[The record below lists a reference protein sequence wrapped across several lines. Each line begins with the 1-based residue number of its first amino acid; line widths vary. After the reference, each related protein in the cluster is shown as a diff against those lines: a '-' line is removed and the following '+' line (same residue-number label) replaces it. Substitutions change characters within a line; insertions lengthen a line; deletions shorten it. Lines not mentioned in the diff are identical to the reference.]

1 MTSNSQTVYC
11 RKPALLSANLGEE
24 IALLDM
30 PHGSYLG
37 FNATAAYI
45 WRLLR
50 DPLALDPICAAMT
63 AEFDV
68 DPDRCRTEVASLL
81 DNLLAAGLIT
91 EEHGSLA

>member
-1 MTSNSQTVYC
+1 MTSDSQTVYC
-11 RKPALLSANLGEE
+11 RKPDLLVADLGEE

-37 FNATAAYI
+37 FNPTAAHI

-50 DPLALDPICAAMT
+50 DPLGLDRICAAMA

-68 DPDRCRTEVASLL
+68 EADLCRTEVASLL
-81 DNLLAAGLIT
+81 VNLLAAGLIT

>member
-1 MTSNSQTVYC
+1 MTLGIQTVYC
-11 RKPALLSANLGEE
+11 RKPGLLIANLGQEL
-24 IALLDM
+24 AVLDM

-37 FNATAAYI
+37 FNATAAHI

-50 DPLALDPICAAMT
+50 DPLSLDRICAAMT
-63 AEFDV
+63 REFDV
-68 DPDRCRTEVASLL
+68 GADICRAEVASLL